1 MYFFIKFADIQ
12 YIMSKLIKII
22 FFLFICF
29 ALSKSV
35 FSKLN
40 GSPGAKTNSPTD
52 GNDCTVCHSGTA
64 NTGNGSVSINTN
76 IPSNGYT
83 PGQTYSIDVQISQS
97 SINRFGFEIT
107 SEENNFGSGKIGSF
121 GITDPNSTKF
131 TNNNNAITHKQ
142 TGITGNG
149 ARTWNMNWTAPTTN
163 NSGGVIFYVS
173 AIAANGNGNS
183 SGDEIYTTSRGF
195 SEATSTVNNEVS
207 DIKVFLNISNNDIM
221 INSNNPVLI
230 SDLKIYDVSS
240 KLVYNK
246 KNTYLPALIKNNL
259 FNPGIYIL
267 KMQTSKGKNIQE
279 KIILP

>member
-1 MYFFIKFADIQ
+1 MD
-12 YIMSKLIKII
+12 KLIKII
-22 FFLFICF
+22 FVLFICF
-29 ALSKSV
+29 TLSESV

-76 IPSNGYT
+76 IPSNGYI

-107 SEENNFGSGKIGSF
+107 CEEANFGSNKIGSF

-149 ARTWNMNWTAPTTN
+149 SKSWNMHWTAPTSN
-163 NSGGVIFYVS
+163 NSGGVVFYVS
-173 AIAANGNGNS
+173 AIAANGNGNT

-195 SEATSTVNNEVS
+195 SEATSTINKEVS
-207 DIKVFLNISNNDIM
+207 DIKVFLNITNSDIM

-240 KLVYNK
+240 KLVFNK
-246 KNTYLPALIKNNL
+246 KNINLPTLIKNNL
-259 FNPGIYIL
+259 FNQGIYIV
-267 KMQTSKGKNIQE
+267 KMQTSKGINIQE
-279 KIILP
+279 KIIFP